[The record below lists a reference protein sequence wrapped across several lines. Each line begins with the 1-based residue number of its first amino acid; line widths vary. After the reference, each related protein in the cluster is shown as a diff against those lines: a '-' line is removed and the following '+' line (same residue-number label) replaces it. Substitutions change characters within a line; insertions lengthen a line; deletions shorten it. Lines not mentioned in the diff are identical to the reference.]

1 MGLRP
6 RSTFVMKTKMRR
18 CSKCGRK
25 LNTQVTRC
33 KGCHARAGRPKV

>member
-6 RSTFVMKTKMRR
+6 RSKFVMKTKMRR

-25 LNTQVTRC
+25 LNSLVTRC
-33 KGCHARAGRPKV
+33 KSCHAAAGRPKM